1 MEKTLE
7 WRHLA
12 PTAPDTLACY
22 PFCDDDPFV
31 LPSLPHVYFVGNQ
44 PAFATS
50 MLEGGREEGRV
61 RVVCVPSFAET
72 GTVVLLELNSLMATP
87 LRFGGLPEGRREEG
101 GREGGKEEEGEK
113 MEEVEKEE
121 EEEEDN

>member
-50 MLEGGREEGRV
+50 LLEGREGGRV

-72 GTVVLLELNSLMATP
+72 GTVVLLELNFLTATP
-87 LRFGGLPEGRREEG
+87 LRFGGLPEVRKEGEGGREG
-101 GREGGKEEEGEK
+101 GREGGKEDK
-113 MEEVEKEE
+113 MEEVQGEE
-121 EEEEDN
+121 EEEN